1 MCLFHKRN
9 YEHCFTFEKFNYEI
23 IFPFI
28 WKNVSWYTSLVY
40 TELMNSDKTQILKS
54 YIWYFFASLDT
65 IDKEDVDK
73 QHNIKCLIFGLDAQ
87 W

>member
-1 MCLFHKRN
+1 MNIALHLKSLIMKLSFLS
-9 YEHCFTFEKFNYEI
+9 YE
-23 IFPFI
+23 
-28 WKNVSWYTSLVY
+28 KNVSWYTSLVY